1 MQRKITVILCADV
14 VGYSRLMAEDE
25 EETLRRLVNYRKVFE
40 DFVGQYNGRIFNTAG
55 DAVLAEFRS
64 SVDAVRA
71 AIDIQETL
79 RTRNYS
85 YPQSRQMLFRIGITI
100 GDVVEREG
108 DLLGDAV
115 NVAARLQGLAAPGGI
130 WVSRTVHEQVAGKMS
145 LHFRDLGSHS
155 VKNIP
160 QPVHVYAVQAGG
172 AEIVPTAVAPVEA
185 APPEATPVAR
195 SGVRGPAA
203 ALALALVL
211 VIGAGG
217 AAVWLL
223 DRTSVETPPPPARP
237 APEAA
242 APTTTSAPPAAPR
255 AFIPEQVPFLRE
267 DNRNDIK
274 DSYIPARAQKALA
287 INRYGYGFSAAELT
301 EAVARDK
308 ALAACKGAT
317 NEDCEIYAVGD
328 AMVWPHPLPAMPP
341 QPWLREVPG
350 TAEPFDPDRVPFAR
364 PSDHELIAS
373 FADRPLPRALSI
385 NDDGLIGMS
394 WGGAARHDPVRRSLE
409 FCGDRAGVACLLVAV
424 DDAFAFPFPE
434 GVTIERLFRPDGDV
448 ALTPAQ
454 REQVLAVYAG
464 PDWRAVAVG
473 EGGIGVTVGRGS
485 QREAVESAL
494 AECGRSAADCRI
506 LAINDFRIA
515 AGP

>member
-145 LHFRDLGSHS
+145 LHFRDLGAHP

-160 QPVHVYAVQAGG
+160 QPVHVFAVMSGG
-172 AEIVPTAVAPVEA
+172 AEIVPGGAPVETA
-185 APPEATPVAR
+185 KPEALPPAKR
-195 SGVRGPAA
+195 RAWGPAT
-203 ALALALVL
+203 ALALV
-211 VIGAGG
+211 VAIAAGG
-217 AAVWLL
+217 IMFWTV
-223 DRTSVETPPPPARP
+223 DRPGPT
-237 APEAA
+237 APQ
-242 APTTTSAPPAAPR
+242 PSIPAAPEPAAPATAATPPAPVSR

-274 DSYIPARAQKALA
+274 DSYVPARAQKALA

-301 EAVARDK
+301 EPVARDK

-328 AMVWPHPLPAMPP
+328 TMVWPHPLPAMPP

-364 PSDHELIAS
+364 PSDRELIAS
-373 FADRPLPRALSI
+373 FSERPLPRALSI

-409 FCGDRAGVACLLVAV
+409 FCGDRAGVPCMLVAV

-434 GVTIERLFRPDGDV
+434 GVEIEGLFRPDSDV

-454 REQVLAVYAG
+454 RDQVMAVYAG

-473 EGGIGVTVGRGS
+473 EGGLGVTVGRGS
-485 QREAVESAL
+485 QREAVESAIS
-494 AECGRSAADCRI
+494 ECQRGGATCRV
-506 LAINDFRIA
+506 LAINGFRVA
-515 AGP
+515 STP

>member
-14 VGYSRLMAEDE
+14 VGYARLMAEDE

-79 RTRNYS
+79 RTRNYG

-100 GDVVEREG
+100 GDVVERDG

-145 LHFRDLGSHS
+145 LHFRDLGAHP

-160 QPVHVYAVQAGG
+160 QPVHVYAVMAGG
-172 AEIVPTAVAPVEA
+172 AELEPAGA
-185 APPEATPVAR
+185 APAKAAAGTRRAW
-195 SGVRGPAA
+195 STAA
-203 ALALALVL
+203 ALATVVA
-211 VIGAGG
+211 IAAGG
-217 AAVWLL
+217 VAFWTMDHTAV
-223 DRTSVETPPPPARP
+223 VTPPSDR
-237 APEAA
+237 
-242 APTTTSAPPAAPR
+242 PAAPL
-255 AFIPEQVPFLRE
+255 AAPAATAATSDGAVAGTFIAERVPFLRE

-274 DSYIPARAQKALA
+274 DSYVPARDHKALA
-287 INRYGYGFSAAELT
+287 INRYGYGFAVAEPS

-308 ALAACKGAT
+308 ALAACTGAT
-317 NEDCEIYAVGD
+317 NEACEIYAVGD
-328 AMVWPHPLPAMPP
+328 TMVWPHPLPAMPP
-341 QPWLREVPG
+341 QPWLREVAG
-350 TAEPFDPDRVPFAR
+350 GGEPFDPDRVPFAR
-364 PSDHELIAS
+364 ASDRALIES
-373 FADRPLPRALSI
+373 FSERPLPRALAI

-394 WGGAARHDPVRRSLE
+394 WGGTGRLDPVRRSLE
-409 FCGDRAGVACLLVAV
+409 FCGDRAGVPCLLAAV
-424 DDAFAFPFPE
+424 DDRFAFPFPE
-434 GVTIERLFRPDGDV
+434 GVEIEGLFRPESDM
-448 ALTPAQ
+448 ALSPAQ
-454 REQVLAVYAG
+454 RERVMAVYAG

-473 EGGIGVTVGRGS
+473 AGGIGVTVGRGS
-485 QREAVESAL
+485 QREATESAM
-494 AECGRSAADCRI
+494 AECRRTAPDCRI
-506 LAINDFRIA
+506 LAINTFRVA
-515 AGP
+515 ARP

>member
-79 RTRNYS
+79 RTRNFS

-100 GDVVEREG
+100 GDVVERDG

-145 LHFRDLGSHS
+145 LHFRDLGAHP

-160 QPVHVYAVQAGG
+160 QPVHVYAVMAGG
-172 AEIVPTAVAPVEA
+172 AEIEPAGAT
-185 APPEATPVAR
+185 PPEAATPAAAAAGKR
-195 SGVRGPAA
+195 RASGPAA
-203 ALALALVL
+203 ALAALAA
-211 VIGAGG
+211 IAAGG
-217 AAVWLL
+217 LAFWAMNRAADV
-223 DRTSVETPPPPARP
+223 
-237 APEAA
+237 APQSSGPA
-242 APTTTSAPPAAPR
+242 APQAAPPATAAMPDGATAR
-255 AFIPEQVPFLRE
+255 AFIAEQVPFLRE

-274 DSYIPARAQKALA
+274 DSYVPARDHKALA
-287 INRYGYGFSAAELT
+287 INRYGYGFAVAELS

-328 AMVWPHPLPAMPP
+328 SMVWPHPLPAMPP
-341 QPWLREVPG
+341 QPWLREVAG
-350 TAEPFDPDRVPFAR
+350 GGEPFDPDRLPFVRA
-364 PSDHELIAS
+364 SDRALIES
-373 FADRPLPRALSI
+373 FSERPLPRALSI

-394 WGGAARHDPVRRSLE
+394 WGGAGRLDPVRRSLE
-409 FCGDRAGVACLLVAV
+409 FCGDRAGVPCLLAAV
-424 DDAFAFPFPE
+424 DDRFAFPFPE
-434 GVTIERLFRPDGDV
+434 GVVIEGLFRPDSDV
-448 ALTPAQ
+448 ALTPPQ
-454 REQVLAVYAG
+454 RDQVMAVYAG

-473 EGGIGVTVGRGS
+473 TGGIGATVGRAS
-485 QREAVESAL
+485 QREAVDSAL
-494 AECGRSAADCRI
+494 AECSRAAPDCRI
-506 LAINDFRIA
+506 LAINGFRVA
-515 AGP
+515 PGP